1 MKKFICTILL
11 VIFGVCAAFGFAA
24 CGGPEQPAA
33 EPEQL
38 PAPQNVRY
46 VNGIL
51 SWDSVPSAE
60 EYLVCYGD
68 VEKET
73 RQRFLQIIFSY
84 DSTIE
89 VVFKVKAVGDGLDY
103 IDSEWGECTF
113 TYYKVSDA
121 LQFNLLSDGSGYE
134 VTAVNHTDYSALAGE
149 LYIPDFYNDK
159 PVVSI
164 ADHAF
169 SFEGLVT
176 AGMEKPS
183 NSYTTSVRLP
193 EYLERIG
200 EYAFSRCTALEA
212 ISVPEGVTFI
222 GDGAFSNCGQLARA
236 VIPEGLEYL
245 GSGAFMNC
253 AQLKE
258 IVIPSTITEILSYT
272 FQGAGLTY
280 IKIPDTVTRIE
291 AIAFKD
297 CASLE
302 SVKMSANIEFLGR
315 SIFEDTAWYLSQPD
329 GYVLF
334 GDILYKHKGDVPA
347 GTEIEQLPAD
357 IKYIAS
363 DAFSDCSSLVSI
375 NLKGVSLLG
384 QAQSVFS
391 WCTSLKEVL
400 NIPVVE
406 TLPENFFVNCRN
418 LDNVV
423 LPEGIKVIG
432 DGAFSNCRSLK
443 NISLPSTLE
452 KIGANAFITCT
463 SLKEIDIPD
472 GVKVIESNAFWQ
484 AGIETLVL
492 PEGLTVL
499 ENRIGGG
506 GALTA
511 LVIPAT
517 VRQVASSVFF
527 AGWGDDLQTIYYGGT
542 AGEWAELRQKI
553 DMKYLPNATIYL
565 YSEAEPAAEG
575 DFWHYASDGKTPV
588 VWQ

>member
-1 MKKFICTILL
+1 M
-11 VIFGVCAAFGFAA
+11 
-24 CGGPEQPAA
+24 
-33 EPEQL
+33 
-38 PAPQNVRY
+38 
-46 VNGIL
+46 
-51 SWDSVPSAE
+51 
-60 EYLVCYGD
+60 
-68 VEKET
+68 
-73 RQRFLQIIFSY
+73 
-84 DSTIE
+84 
-89 VVFKVKAVGDGLDY
+89 
-103 IDSEWGECTF
+103 
-113 TYYKVSDA
+113 
-121 LQFNLLSDGSGYE
+121 
-134 VTAVNHTDYSALAGE
+134 
-149 LYIPDFYNDK
+149 
-159 PVVSI
+159 
-164 ADHAF
+164 
-169 SFEGLVT
+169 
-176 AGMEKPS
+176 PS

-193 EYLERIG
+193 AYLERIG
-200 EYAFSRCTALEA
+200 EYAFSDCTALEA
-212 ISVPEGVTFI
+212 ITVPEGVTFI
-222 GDGAFSNCGQLARA
+222 GDGAFSNCGQLDG
-236 VIPEGLEYL
+236 IGMPEGLEYL
-245 GSGAFMNC
+245 GGGAFRDC
-253 AQLKE
+253 LQLKE
-258 IVIPSTITEILSYT
+258 IVIPSTITEILSST
-272 FQGAGLTY
+272 FWGAGLTY
-280 IKIPDTVTRIE
+280 INIPDTVTRIE
-291 AIAFKD
+291 SYAFMD

-302 SVKMSANIEFLGR
+302 SVKMSANIEFLGMR
-315 SIFEDTAWYLSQPD
+315 IFDGTAWYQSQPD

-452 KIGANAFITCT
+452 KIGANAFGVCT

-472 GVKVIESNAFWQ
+472 GVKVIEFGAFQQ

-492 PEGLTVL
+492 PKGLTVL
-499 ENRIGGG
+499 ENILGGG

-517 VRQVASSVFF
+517 VKQVAASTVF
-527 AGWGDDLQTIYYGGT
+527 AGWGDDIQAIYYGGT
-542 AGEWAELRQKI
+542 AEEWAEFRKKI
-553 DMKYLPNATIYL
+553 DMQYLPNATIYL
-565 YSEAEPAAEG
+565 YSQTEPTAEG
-575 DFWHYASDGKTPV
+575 DLWHYASDGKTPV